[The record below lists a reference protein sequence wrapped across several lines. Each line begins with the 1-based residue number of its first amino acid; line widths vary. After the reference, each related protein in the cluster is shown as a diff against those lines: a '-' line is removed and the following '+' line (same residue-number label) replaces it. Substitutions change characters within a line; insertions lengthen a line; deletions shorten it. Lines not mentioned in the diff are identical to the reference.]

1 MTNHD
6 LYRAIGEVDD
16 VYLLECETRP
26 VRRVSRRFGLIAA
39 VVALMLTACAAPAI
53 IQTFDKIQSGDR
65 SENGYDYVIY
75 EYGNGSKTPSAI
87 YYLSSDVQIEVSVSE
102 DAPDKIETQYLPL
115 RLFDYC
121 QLEEYEQTDDSL
133 ILSLSTGIPQFGNV
147 PCVQYRQYTLP
158 EDGFVTVP
166 NILNSMEW
174 EKSTQIY
181 GDVTALE
188 YHCLSTYIENADGE
202 RMYFEGTPTPTITM
216 KAIFWSD
223 GDYLYCLKF
232 PITYKLTNSVVEGI
246 VTSLTAVEDIS
257 EYLTTAE

>member
-39 VVALMLTACAAPAI
+39 VVALMLTACAAPVI
-53 IQTFDKIQSGDR
+53 IQTFDKVQSGNR

-75 EYGNGSKTPSAI
+75 EYDNGSKTPSAI
-87 YYLSSDVQIEVSVSE
+87 YYRSSDAEIEVSVNE
-102 DAPDKIETQYLPL
+102 DAPEKMETQYIPL
-115 RLFDYC
+115 QLLEYC
-121 QLEEYEQTDDSL
+121 DLEDYEQTDTS
-133 ILSLSTGIPQFGNV
+133 LSLTLSTSVPQIGRTS
-147 PCVQYRQYTLP
+147 CVQYRQYVLSESGT
-158 EDGFVTVP
+158 VTVP
-166 NILNSMEW
+166 NILGYMEW
-174 EKSTQIY
+174 EKSTKTY

-188 YHCLSTYIENADGE
+188 FAGLASYMETVDGE
-202 RMYFEGTPTPTITM
+202 RIHFEGNPLPTMTVKI
-216 KAIFWSD
+216 IFWSD
-223 GDYLYCLKF
+223 GNYLYCLKF